1 MNRQICEAMKS
12 RHHLVFNYDGL
23 SREIEPYAH
32 GTSSRGKE
40 VVRGFQTGGQSS
52 SGPLGWRLW
61 DVTKMKSFSV
71 SEFTFTSTRPGYV
84 RGDSDMHPVHCQL

>member
-1 MNRQICEAMKS
+1 MDRQICAAIRV

-23 SREIEPYAH
+23 LRVIEPHAH

-52 SGPLGWRLW
+52 SIPLGWRL
-61 DVTKMKSFSV
+61 
-71 SEFTFTSTRPGYV
+71 
-84 RGDSDMHPVHCQL
+84 

>member
-1 MNRQICEAMKS
+1 MDRQICAAIRV
-12 RHHLVFNYDGL
+12 RHHLVFNYDDL
-23 SREIEPYAH
+23 PRVIEPHAH

-61 DVTKMKSFSV
+61 DVAKMKSFRV
-71 SEFTFTSTRPGYV
+71 SESTFTGTRPGYV
-84 RGDSDMHPVHCQL
+84 QGDSDMHPVHCEL